1 MNARL
6 KIIDTNSSNTRK
18 DFVIWAILALLLT
31 VPGMTYGQMMAP
43 EVMAVPELS
52 VDHPSVRQVMSIQ
65 DRYTMELMAMSG
77 VHAVGTGF
85 SKEGTLAILVFASP
99 EAPLSDLPEQ
109 LEGVPVERRA
119 MGPVTPAITN
129 DTELPVVGGNGALFK
144 TWGGAG
150 ESSTF
155 TVRPAYIGQS
165 TSNWN
170 ECSAGTIGAR
180 VRNGNNY
187 YVISCNHVFAR
198 VNSAA
203 LGERIVQPGRGDIAC
218 AQNLIDT
225 IGSLAD
231 YQMLTFS
238 TTSTNTM
245 DAALVRINPAFVHG
259 TTPVGGYGAPSTTTS
274 APSLNMSVQ
283 KYGKTTGLT
292 SGNIAAVNVTISVG
306 YVAGTAYFS
315 GQFIVSSSGFCN
327 TGDSGALVVTNNSY
341 KRPVGLLFARS
352 GNSYTFVTPISV
364 ILQRFNV
371 VIDNGAAE
379 PLPVELSSF
388 SARTREADVEL
399 QWRTETELNNVGFAV
414 QRSNDKESWIELSF
428 VNGAGESYT
437 PRQYN
442 YLDPD
447 ALRSGSGALF
457 YRLQQLD
464 RDGSTSFSKILEV
477 TARPVNMALHVFP
490 HPVRDQAH
498 VQVDATPEQGE
509 GRLKL
514 YDIHGR
520 SYDHLTSA
528 LQVRSGRQVLSLPT
542 GELGSGQYYLELHS
556 TIGVTRRMFIVQR

>member
-1 MNARL
+1 MGL
-6 KIIDTNSSNTRK
+6 
-18 DFVIWAILALLLT
+18 
-31 VPGMTYGQMMAP
+31 
-43 EVMAVPELS
+43 
-52 VDHPSVRQVMSIQ
+52 
-65 DRYTMELMAMSG
+65 MEMSG

-85 SKEGTLAILVFASP
+85 SSEGTLAILVFASP
-99 EAPLSDLPEQ
+99 EAVLSDLPEQ
-109 LEGVPVERRA
+109 LEGVPVERRP

-129 DTELPVVGGNGALFK
+129 DEELPVAGGNGALFK

-187 YVISCNHVFAR
+187 YIISCNHVFAR
-198 VNSAA
+198 VNAAA

-225 IGSLAD
+225 VGSLAD
-231 YQMLTFS
+231 YQVLTFS
-238 TTSTNTM
+238 STTPNTM

-259 TTPVGGYGAPSTTTS
+259 TTPLGGYGAPSTTTS

-292 SGNIAAVNVTISVG
+292 NGNIAAVNVTISVN
-306 YVAGTAYFS
+306 YVGGTAYFS
-315 GQFIVSSSGFCN
+315 GQFIVSANGFCN

-352 GNSYTFVTPISV
+352 GNSYSFVTPISV

-371 VIDNGAAE
+371 AIDNGAAE

-399 QWRTETELNNVGFAV
+399 EWRTETELNNVGFAV
-414 QRSNDKESWIELSF
+414 QRSNDKESWIELAF

-437 PRQYN
+437 PRQYS

-447 ALRSGSGALF
+447 VLRSGSNTFF

-464 RDGSTSFSKILEV
+464 RDGTTSFSKTLEV
-477 TARPVNMALHVFP
+477 TARPVDAALHVFP
-490 HPVRDQAH
+490 HPVRDKAH
-498 VQVDATPEQGE
+498 VQVDATLEQGE
-509 GRLKL
+509 SRLKL

-556 TIGVTRRMFIVQR
+556 TTGVTRRMFIVQR